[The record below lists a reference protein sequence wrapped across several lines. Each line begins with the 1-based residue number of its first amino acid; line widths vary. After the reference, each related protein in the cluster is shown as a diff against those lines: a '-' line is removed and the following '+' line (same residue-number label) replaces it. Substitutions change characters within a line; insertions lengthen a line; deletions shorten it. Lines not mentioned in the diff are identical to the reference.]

1 MVPKVPLKMVYLNRT
16 KAGTSTRRH
25 SSLRFLLH
33 DVKDR
38 ILLLEVSQDGFR
50 QAVPLPNPRHSPAL
64 ISENGARSIT
74 IKIHAVNN
82 SFVSSLISDRQAQ
95 S

>member
-38 ILLLEVSQDGFR
+38 ILLLEVRIQTGCTSAKSTTF
-50 QAVPLPNPRHSPAL
+50 PCFN
-64 ISENGARSIT
+64 
-74 IKIHAVNN
+74 K
-82 SFVSSLISDRQAQ
+82 
-95 S
+95 